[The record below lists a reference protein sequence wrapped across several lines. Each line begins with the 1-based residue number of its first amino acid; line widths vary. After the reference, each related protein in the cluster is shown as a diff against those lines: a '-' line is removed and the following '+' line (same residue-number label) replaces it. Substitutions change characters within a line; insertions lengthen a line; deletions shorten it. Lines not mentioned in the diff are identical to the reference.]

1 MTAPPP
7 KKRGGARAGAGVK
20 AKDGSTKLIKVF
32 ALRIREDQQPKLKKL
47 GGSVWVRRKID
58 EEGD

>member
-1 MTAPPP
+1 
-7 KKRGGARAGAGVK
+7 VK